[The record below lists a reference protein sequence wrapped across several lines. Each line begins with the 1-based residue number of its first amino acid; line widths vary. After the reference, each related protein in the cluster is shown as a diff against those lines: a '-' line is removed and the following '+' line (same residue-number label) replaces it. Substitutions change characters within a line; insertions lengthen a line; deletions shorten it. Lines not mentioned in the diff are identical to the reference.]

1 MANPPGQSFFER
13 ENREVGR
20 VSVLM
25 LHFEHNVE
33 RS

>member
-20 VSVLM
+20 VSVL
-25 LHFEHNVE
+25 LLDFEHDLE